1 MFARLFRLPYCLLVC
16 LLTLLP
22 LTAAQAVGLPGLL
35 NNSSKT
41 QAQADQ
47 PLGQSLDE
55 VIKSLENDQQR
66 AKLLADLKKLRDTTK
81 KAQPISEEGVLGLI
95 GGTLASLEKQ
105 FSGADSPINRWSA
118 EFDQAKDELSALMLP
133 ASEWLPIIF
142 AFAMILM
149 LWSLL
154 AAALIWIS
162 HRVRLR
168 FGLTE
173 ELPQHPKTWD
183 MLRFALRKL
192 GPWLIALLITV
203 YMSYAL
209 PSSLGKDLAMV
220 LAYALVVGTFFSA
233 ICVVAFSVL
242 DGPHRHRALYILRR
256 QAFRPLWLIGSFA
269 AFGEALSDPR
279 LVASLGSH
287 LAHTAATLANV
298 MAALSTAVFI
308 LRFRRPIAHLIRNQP
323 LSRRLTRR
331 ALSDTIEI
339 IGTFWYL
346 PALLLVGI
354 SLFATFVSAG
364 DTSTAL
370 RQSLICTVLLVLCMV
385 INGLVRRHSLKPLRG
400 HKRHALY
407 SERLKSF
414 CYTLAHLLVWLAFIE
429 LGLRVWGMSLIRFT
443 EGEGHEV
450 SVKLFSLAGTLI
462 FAWLIWILSDT
473 AVHHALTRSRKGLAN
488 ARAQTMMPLIRNVLF
503 VAIFIIATI
512 VALANMGMNVTPLLA
527 GAGVIGLAIGF
538 GAQSLVADLI
548 TGLFIIIEDSLAID
562 DYVDVGGHLGT
573 VEGLTIRTVRLRD
586 IDGIVHTIPFS
597 EIKSIKNYSREFG
610 YAIFR
615 VAIPYNMEIGA
626 QFERLLPQRGAKH
639 IVHDQNGAMGVR
651 DVGHGLDVD
660 QFQRWIG
667 RRLNEHHF
675 GIGLHSA
682 GEIFGIAAIDQRRA
696 DAPARHEIFHHIAT
710 ATKQRTAGD
719 DMIAGL
725 DLAHHRIGN
734 RSHAASKRAPGLRAF
749 D

>member
-1 MFARLFRLPYCLLVC
+1 MFSRLFALPCYLLIT

-22 LTAAQAVGLPGLL
+22 LTSAQAVGLPGMLGS
-35 NNSSKT
+35 SSKT
-41 QAQADQ
+41 QPQADV

-55 VIKSLENDQQR
+55 VIKTLENDQQR
-66 AKLLADLKKLRDTTK
+66 TQLLSDLKKLRAATQ
-81 KAQPISEEGVLGLI
+81 KAQPAAEQGVLGLI
-95 GGTLASLEKQ
+95 GSTLSGFEQQ
-105 FSGADSPINRWSA
+105 FSGADSPLGRWSN
-118 EFDQAKDELSALMLP
+118 EVDLAKEELGALMLP

-142 AFAMILM
+142 GFAVILAV
-149 LWSLL
+149 WSLL
-154 AAALIWIS
+154 AAALIWLS
-162 HRVRLR
+162 HRVRER
-168 FGLTE
+168 FGLPE
-173 ELPQHPKTWD
+173 ELPQHPRTWD

-192 GPWLIALLITV
+192 GPWLIALVITV
-203 YMSYAL
+203 YLSYAL
-209 PSSLGKDLAMV
+209 PSSLGKSLAMV
-220 LAYALVVGTFFSA
+220 LAYALVVGTCFSA
-233 ICVVAFSVL
+233 ICVIAFSVL
-242 DGPHRHRALYILRR
+242 DGPHRHRALYILRH
-256 QAFRPLWLIGSFA
+256 QAFRPLWWIGSFA

-279 LVASLGSH
+279 LVEALGQH
-287 LAHTAATLANV
+287 LAHTAATVANV
-298 MAALSTAVFI
+298 MAALSTGVFI

-331 ALSDTIEI
+331 ALTDTLSI

-354 SLFATFVSAG
+354 SLFATFLSAG
-364 DTSTAL
+364 DSSTAL
-370 RQSLICTVLLVLCMV
+370 RQSLLCTVLLVLCMV
-385 INGLVRRHSLKPLRG
+385 INGLVRRHALKPQRG

-414 CYTLAHLLVWLAFIE
+414 VYTLAHLVVWLVFIE
-429 LGLRVWGMSLIRFT
+429 LGLRVWGLSLIRFT
-443 EGEGHEV
+443 EGDGHEI
-450 SVKLFSLAGTLI
+450 SVKLFGLAGTLL

-473 AVHHALTRSRKGLAN
+473 AIHHALTRSRKGLAN

-503 VAIFIIATI
+503 VTIFIIAAI

-615 VAIPYNMEIGA
+615 VAIPYNMEIDDA
-626 QFERLLPQRGAKH
+626 IKL
-639 IVHDQNGAMGVR
+639 MR
-651 DVGHGLDVD
+651 DVGHAMRNDPL
-660 QFQRWIG
+660 
-667 RRLNEHHF
+667 
-675 GIGLHSA
+675 
-682 GEIFGIAAIDQRRA
+682 QRRNIWSPLEIQGVESFESGSA
-696 DAPARHEIFHHIAT
+696 ILRARFKTAPIKQWEVSRAFNLSLKRHLDE
-710 ATKQRTAGD
+710 
-719 DMIAGL
+719 AGL
-725 DLAHHRIGN
+725 DLATPRLSVQVVTAG
-734 RSHAASKRAPGLRAF
+734 SVQEKEPQQ
-749 D
+749 

>member
-1 MFARLFRLPYCLLVC
+1 MFARLFALPCIVLVC
-16 LLTLLP
+16 LMTLLSVTP
-22 LTAAQAVGLPGLL
+22 AQAAGLPGLL
-35 NNSSKT
+35 NS
-41 QAQADQ
+41 QAKAQPEAQ
-47 PLGQSLDE
+47 EPLGQSLDE

-66 AKLLADLKKLRDTTK
+66 SKLLADLKKLRDTTK
-81 KAQPISEEGVLGLI
+81 QAQPMTEEGVLGLI
-95 GGTLASLEKQ
+95 GGTLTTIEKK
-105 FSGADSPINRWSA
+105 FTGDDSPLTRWSS
-118 EFDQAKDELSALMLP
+118 EFDQAREELVALALP
-133 ASEWLPIIF
+133 ANEWLPMLF

-149 LWSLL
+149 IWSLL

-162 HRVRLR
+162 HRVRMR

-173 ELPQHPKTWD
+173 ELPQHPRALD

-192 GPWLIALLITV
+192 GPWLIALVITV

-209 PSSLGKDLAMV
+209 PSSLGKSLAMV
-220 LAYALVVGTFFSA
+220 LAYALVVGTCFSA
-233 ICVVAFSVL
+233 ICVIAFSLL
-242 DGPHRHRALYILRR
+242 DGPHRHRALYILRH

-269 AFGEALSDPR
+269 AFGEALSDPQ
-279 LVASLGSH
+279 LVNSLGSH
-287 LAHTAATLANV
+287 LAHTAATVANV
-298 MAALSTAVFI
+298 LAALSTGRFI

-331 ALSDTIEI
+331 ALNDTLSIL
-339 IGTFWYL
+339 GTFWYV
-346 PALLLVGI
+346 PALVLVAV
-354 SLFATFVSAG
+354 SLFATFISAG

-385 INGLVRRHSLKPLRG
+385 INGLVRRHALNPQRG
-400 HKRHALY
+400 IRRYAVY
-407 SERLKSF
+407 SERLKNF
-414 CYTLAHLLVWLAFIE
+414 FYTIVHLLVWLAFIE

-443 EGEGHEV
+443 EGDGHEV
-450 SVKLFSLAGTLI
+450 SVKLFSLAGTLL

-503 VAIFIIATI
+503 VAIFIVAMI

-615 VAIPYNMEIGA
+615 VAVPASMDIDNAIKLMREVA
-626 QFERLLPQRGAKH
+626 QKMRTDPL
-639 IVHDQNGAMGVR
+639 
-651 DVGHGLDVD
+651 
-660 QFQRWIG
+660 
-667 RRLNEHHF
+667 
-675 GIGLHSA
+675 
-682 GEIFGIAAIDQRRA
+682 QRRNIWSPLEFQGVESFESGNA
-696 DAPARHEIFHHIAT
+696 ILRARFKTAPIKQWEVSRAFNLSLKRHMDE
-710 ATKQRTAGD
+710 
-719 DMIAGL
+719 AGL
-725 DLAHHRIGN
+725 DLATPRMSIQVITAG
-734 RSHAASKRAPGLRAF
+734 GGQQE
-749 D
+749 

>member
-1 MFARLFRLPYCLLVC
+1 MLARLFALPYCLLVC

-22 LTAAQAVGLPGLL
+22 MAPAQAVGLPGLL
-35 NNSSKT
+35 GGTNKS
-41 QAQADQ
+41 QPAAEV

-55 VIKSLENDQQR
+55 VIKTLENDQQR
-66 AKLLADLKKLRDTTK
+66 TTLLSDLKKLREATQ
-81 KAQPISEEGVLGLI
+81 KAQPATEQGVLGLI
-95 GGTLASLEKQ
+95 GSTLSSLEQQ
-105 FSGADSPINRWSA
+105 FSGTDSPLSRWSN
-118 EFDQAKDELSALMLP
+118 EVDQAKDELAALILP
-133 ASEWLPIIF
+133 AKDWLPIIF
-142 AFAMILM
+142 GFAVILA

-162 HRVRLR
+162 HRVRER
-168 FGLTE
+168 FGLSE
-173 ELPQHPKTWD
+173 ELPQHPRTWD

-192 GPWLIALLITV
+192 GPWLIALVITV
-203 YMSYAL
+203 YLSYAL
-209 PSSLGKDLAMV
+209 PSSLGKSLAMV
-220 LAYALVVGTFFSA
+220 LAYALVVGTCFSA
-233 ICVVAFSVL
+233 ICVIAFSVL
-242 DGPHRHRALYILRR
+242 DGAHRHRALYILRH

-279 LVASLGSH
+279 MMESLGTH
-287 LAHTAATLANV
+287 LAHTAATIANV
-298 MAALSTAVFI
+298 MAALSTGVFI

-346 PALLLVGI
+346 PALLLVSI
-354 SLFATFVSAG
+354 SLFATFISAG

-370 RQSLICTVLLVLCMV
+370 RQSLLCTVLLVLCMV
-385 INGLVRRHSLKPLRG
+385 INGLVRRHSLKPQRG

-407 SERLKSF
+407 SDRLKSF
-414 CYTLAHLLVWLAFIE
+414 VYTLAHLLVWLVFIE
-429 LGLRVWGMSLIRFT
+429 FGLRVWGLSLIRFT
-443 EGEGHEV
+443 QGDGHEI
-450 SVKLFSLAGTLI
+450 SVKLFGLGGTLL
-462 FAWLIWILSDT
+462 FSWLIWILADT
-473 AVHHALTRSRKGLAN
+473 AIHHALTRSRKGLAN

-503 VAIFIIATI
+503 VTIFIIAAI

-615 VAIPYNMEIGA
+615 VAIPYNMEIDDA
-626 QFERLLPQRGAKH
+626 IKL
-639 IVHDQNGAMGVR
+639 MR
-651 DVGHGLDVD
+651 DVGQKMRNDPL
-660 QFQRWIG
+660 
-667 RRLNEHHF
+667 
-675 GIGLHSA
+675 
-682 GEIFGIAAIDQRRA
+682 QRRNIWSPLEIQGVESFESGSA
-696 DAPARHEIFHHIAT
+696 ILRARFKTAPIKQWEVSRAFNLSLKRHLDES
-710 ATKQRTAGD
+710 
-719 DMIAGL
+719 GL
-725 DLAHHRIGN
+725 DLATPRLSVQVVTAG
-734 RSHAASKRAPGLRAF
+734 SPQEKE
-749 D
+749 

>member
-1 MFARLFRLPYCLLVC
+1 MFLRLFALPYCLLVC

-22 LTAAQAVGLPGLL
+22 ITSAQAAGLPGLL
-35 NNSSKT
+35 GSSDKT
-41 QAQADQ
+41 QAQPTE

-55 VIKSLENDQQR
+55 VIKNLESDQQR
-66 AKLLADLKKLRDTTK
+66 SKLLTDLKKLRDATK
-81 KAQPISEEGVLGLI
+81 KAQPEAEIGVLGLI
-95 GGTLASLEKQ
+95 GSTLSDLEKQ
-105 FSGADSPINRWSA
+105 FSGADSPTSRWSK
-118 EFDQAKDELSALMLP
+118 EITQAKDEFTALMLP
-133 ASEWLPIIF
+133 ANEWLPIIF
-142 AFAMILM
+142 GFALVIMI
-149 LWSLL
+149 WSLL
-154 AAALIWIS
+154 AALLIWVS

-168 FGLTE
+168 FGLSE
-173 ELPQHPKTWD
+173 ELPQHPKAVD

-192 GPWLIALLITV
+192 GPWMVALMSTG

-220 LAYALVVGTFFSA
+220 LAYALVIGTCFSA
-233 ICVVAFSVL
+233 ICVILFSLL
-242 DGPHRHRALYILRR
+242 DGPHRHRALHILRH
-256 QAFRPLWLIGSFA
+256 QAFRPLWWIGSFA

-279 LVASLGSH
+279 LVATLGVH
-287 LAHTAATLANV
+287 LAHTAATFANV
-298 MAALSTAVFI
+298 MAALSTGLFI
-308 LRFRRPIAHLIRNQP
+308 IRFRRPIAHLIRNQP

-331 ALSDTIEI
+331 ALSDSIEI
-339 IGTFWYL
+339 LGTYWYVA
-346 PALLLVGI
+346 ALILVGI
-354 SLFATFVSAG
+354 SLVATFISAG

-370 RQSLICTVLLVLCMV
+370 RQSLICTVLVVLCMV
-385 INGLVRRHSLKPLRG
+385 INGLVRRHAQKPQRG

-414 CYTLAHLLVWLAFIE
+414 VYTLAHLVVWLVFIE
-429 LGLRVWGMSLIRFT
+429 LGLRVWGMSLISFT
-443 EGEGHEV
+443 EGDGHEI
-450 SVKLFSLAGTLI
+450 SVKLFGLAGTLL

-488 ARAQTMMPLIRNVLF
+488 ARAQTMMPLIRNILF
-503 VAIFIIATI
+503 VAIFIIALI

-615 VAIPYNMEIGA
+615 VAIPYNMEIDDA
-626 QFERLLPQRGAKH
+626 IKLMRE
-639 IVHDQNGAMGVR
+639 
-651 DVGHGLDVD
+651 VGQKMRTDPL
-660 QFQRWIG
+660 
-667 RRLNEHHF
+667 
-675 GIGLHSA
+675 
-682 GEIFGIAAIDQRRA
+682 QRRNIWSPLEIQGVESFESGSA
-696 DAPARHEIFHHIAT
+696 ILRARFKTAPIKQWEVSRAFNLSLKRHLDE
-710 ATKQRTAGD
+710 
-719 DMIAGL
+719 AGL
-725 DLAHHRIGN
+725 DLATPRLSVQVVTAG
-734 RSHAASKRAPGLRAF
+734 SGMLQK

>member
-1 MFARLFRLPYCLLVC
+1 MFALPCCLLFC

-22 LTAAQAVGLPGLL
+22 MVPAHAVSLPGLL
-35 NNSSKT
+35 GSNTKT
-41 QAQADQ
+41 QPQADV

-55 VIKSLENDQQR
+55 VIKTLENDQQR
-66 AKLLADLKKLRDTTK
+66 TKLLSDLKKLRETTQ
-81 KAQPISEEGVLGLI
+81 KAQPAAELGVLGLI
-95 GGTLASLEKQ
+95 GGTLSSLEQQ
-105 FSGADSPINRWSA
+105 FSGADSPLNRWSN
-118 EFDQAKDELSALMLP
+118 EFDQAKDELTALMLP

-154 AAALIWIS
+154 AAILIWLS
-162 HRVRLR
+162 HRVRER

-183 MLRFALRKL
+183 LLRFALRKL
-192 GPWLIALLITV
+192 GPWLIALVITV

-209 PSSLGKDLAMV
+209 PSSLGKSLAMV
-220 LAYALVVGTFFSA
+220 LAYALVVGTCFSA

-242 DGPHRHRALYILRR
+242 DGPHRHRALYILRH

-269 AFGEALSDPR
+269 AFGEAVSDPR
-279 LVASLGSH
+279 LAESLGQHLSH
-287 LAHTAATLANV
+287 VAATIANV
-298 MAALSTAVFI
+298 MAALSTGVFI

-339 IGTFWYL
+339 VGTFWYL

-370 RQSLICTVLLVLCMV
+370 RQSLLCTVLLVLCMV
-385 INGLVRRHSLKPLRG
+385 INGLVRRHSLKPQRG

-414 CYTLAHLLVWLAFIE
+414 VYTLAHLVVWLVFIE
-429 LGLRVWGMSLIRFT
+429 LGLRVWGLSLIRFT
-443 EGEGHEV
+443 EGDGHEI
-450 SVKLFSLAGTLI
+450 SVKLFGLAGTLL

-473 AVHHALTRSRKGLAN
+473 AIHHALTRSRKGLAN

-503 VAIFIIATI
+503 VTIFIIAAI

-615 VAIPYNMEIGA
+615 VAIPYNMEIDDA
-626 QFERLLPQRGAKH
+626 IKL
-639 IVHDQNGAMGVR
+639 MR
-651 DVGHGLDVD
+651 DVGQKMRNDPL
-660 QFQRWIG
+660 
-667 RRLNEHHF
+667 
-675 GIGLHSA
+675 
-682 GEIFGIAAIDQRRA
+682 QRRNIWSPLEIQGVESFESGSA
-696 DAPARHEIFHHIAT
+696 ILRARFKTAPIKQWEVSRAFNLSLKRHLDE
-710 ATKQRTAGD
+710 
-719 DMIAGL
+719 AGL
-725 DLAHHRIGN
+725 DLATPRL
-734 RSHAASKRAPGLRAF
+734 SVQVVTAAGGVQEKE
-749 D
+749 

>member
-1 MFARLFRLPYCLLVC
+1 M
-16 LLTLLP
+16 TLLSVAP
-22 LTAAQAVGLPGLL
+22 AQAAGLPGLL
-35 NNSSKT
+35 N
-41 QAQADQ
+41 QAKAQPEAQ
-47 PLGQSLDE
+47 IPLGQSLDE

-66 AKLLADLKKLRDTTK
+66 TKLLADLKKLRDTTK
-81 KAQPISEEGVLGLI
+81 QAQPITEEGVLGLI
-95 GGTLASLEKQ
+95 GGTLANFEKK
-105 FSGADSPINRWSA
+105 FSGDDSPLMRWSS
-118 EFDQAKDELSALMLP
+118 EFEQAREELVALALP
-133 ASEWLPIIF
+133 ANEWLPMLF

-149 LWSLL
+149 VWSLL

-162 HRVRLR
+162 HRVRMR

-173 ELPQHPKTWD
+173 ELPQHPRALD

-192 GPWLIALLITV
+192 GPWLIALVITV

-209 PSSLGKDLAMV
+209 PSSLGKSLAMV
-220 LAYALVVGTFFSA
+220 LAYALVVGTCFSA
-233 ICVVAFSVL
+233 ICVIAFSLL
-242 DGPHRHRALYILRR
+242 DGPHRHRALYILRH

-269 AFGEALSDPR
+269 AFGEALSDPQ
-279 LVASLGSH
+279 LVNSLGSH
-287 LAHTAATLANV
+287 LAHTAATVANV
-298 MAALSTAVFI
+298 LAALSTGRFI

-331 ALSDTIEI
+331 ALNDTLSIL
-339 IGTFWYL
+339 GTFWYV
-346 PALLLVGI
+346 PALVLVAI
-354 SLFATFVSAG
+354 SLFATFISAG

-385 INGLVRRHSLKPLRG
+385 INGLVRRHGLKPQRG
-400 HKRHALY
+400 IRRYAVY
-407 SERLKSF
+407 SERLRNF
-414 CYTLAHLLVWLAFIE
+414 FYTIAHLLVWLGFIE

-443 EGEGHEV
+443 EGDGHEV
-450 SVKLFSLAGTLI
+450 SVKLFSLAGTLL

-503 VAIFIIATI
+503 VAIFIVALI

-615 VAIPYNMEIGA
+615 VAVPANMDIDNAIKLMRE
-626 QFERLLPQRGAKH
+626 
-639 IVHDQNGAMGVR
+639 
-651 DVGHGLDVD
+651 VGQKMRTDPL
-660 QFQRWIG
+660 
-667 RRLNEHHF
+667 
-675 GIGLHSA
+675 
-682 GEIFGIAAIDQRRA
+682 QRRNIWSPLEFQGVESFESGNA
-696 DAPARHEIFHHIAT
+696 ILRARFKTAPIKQWEVSRAFNLSLKRHMDE
-710 ATKQRTAGD
+710 AG
-719 DMIAGL
+719 M
-725 DLAHHRIGN
+725 DLAMPRMSIQVVTEG
-734 RSHAASKRAPGLRAF
+734 SGQEKE
-749 D
+749 

>member
-1 MFARLFRLPYCLLVC
+1 MFARLFALPCIFLVC
-16 LLTLLP
+16 LMTLLSVAP
-22 LTAAQAVGLPGLL
+22 VQAAGLPGLL
-35 NNSSKT
+35 NSQAKT
-41 QAQADQ
+41 QPEAQE

-66 AKLLADLKKLRDTTK
+66 TKLLTDLKKLRDTTK
-81 KAQPISEEGVLGLI
+81 KAQPITEEGVLGLI
-95 GGTLASLEKQ
+95 GGTLTNIEKK
-105 FSGADSPINRWSA
+105 FTGDDSPLTRWSS
-118 EFDQAKDELSALMLP
+118 EFDQAREELVALALP
-133 ASEWLPIIF
+133 ANEWLPMLF
-142 AFAMILM
+142 AFAMILVV
-149 LWSLL
+149 WSLL

-162 HRVRLR
+162 HRVRMR
-168 FGLTE
+168 FGLPE
-173 ELPQHPKTWD
+173 ELPQHPRALD

-192 GPWLIALLITV
+192 GPWLIALVITV

-209 PSSLGKDLAMV
+209 PSSLGKSLAMV
-220 LAYALVVGTFFSA
+220 LAYALVVGTCFSA
-233 ICVVAFSVL
+233 ICVIAFSLL
-242 DGPHRHRALYILRR
+242 DGPHRHRALYILRH

-269 AFGEALSDPR
+269 AFGEALSDPQ
-279 LVASLGSH
+279 LVDSLGSH
-287 LAHTAATLANV
+287 LAHTAATVANV
-298 MAALSTAVFI
+298 LAALSTGRFI

-331 ALSDTIEI
+331 ALNDTLSIL
-339 IGTFWYL
+339 GTFWYV
-346 PALLLVGI
+346 PALVLVAI
-354 SLFATFVSAG
+354 SLFATFISAG

-385 INGLVRRHSLKPLRG
+385 INGLVRRHALKPQRG
-400 HKRHALY
+400 IRRYAVY
-407 SERLKSF
+407 SERLKNF
-414 CYTLAHLLVWLAFIE
+414 FYTIVHLLVWLAFIE

-443 EGEGHEV
+443 EGDGHEV
-450 SVKLFSLAGTLI
+450 SVKLFSLAGTLL

-503 VAIFIIATI
+503 VAIFIIALI

-615 VAIPYNMEIGA
+615 VAVPASMDIDNAIKLMRE
-626 QFERLLPQRGAKH
+626 
-639 IVHDQNGAMGVR
+639 
-651 DVGHGLDVD
+651 VGQKMRTDPL
-660 QFQRWIG
+660 
-667 RRLNEHHF
+667 
-675 GIGLHSA
+675 
-682 GEIFGIAAIDQRRA
+682 QRRNIWSPLEFQGVESFESGNA
-696 DAPARHEIFHHIAT
+696 ILRARFKTAPIKQWEVSRAFNLSLKRHMDE
-710 ATKQRTAGD
+710 
-719 DMIAGL
+719 AGL
-725 DLAHHRIGN
+725 DLATPRMSIQVITAGGG
-734 RSHAASKRAPGLRAF
+734 PQ
-749 D
+749 DE

>member
-1 MFARLFRLPYCLLVC
+1 MLSRLFALPCCFLIA

-22 LTAAQAVGLPGLL
+22 LSSAQAVGLPGLL
-35 NNSSKT
+35 GTTKT
-41 QAQADQ
+41 QPQADV

-55 VIKSLENDQQR
+55 VIKTLENDQQR
-66 AKLLADLKKLRDTTK
+66 TQLLSDLKKLRAATQ
-81 KAQPISEEGVLGLI
+81 KAQPAAEQGVLGLI
-95 GGTLASLEKQ
+95 GSTLSGLEQQ
-105 FSGADSPINRWSA
+105 FSGADSPLGRWSN
-118 EFDQAKDELSALMLP
+118 EIDLAKDELSALMLP

-142 AFAMILM
+142 GFAVILAV
-149 LWSLL
+149 WSLL
-154 AAALIWIS
+154 AAALIWLS
-162 HRVRLR
+162 HRVRER
-168 FGLTE
+168 FGLPE
-173 ELPQHPKTWD
+173 ELPQHPRTWD

-192 GPWLIALLITV
+192 GPWLIALVITV
-203 YMSYAL
+203 YLSYAL
-209 PSSLGKDLAMV
+209 PSSLGKSLAMV
-220 LAYALVVGTFFSA
+220 LAYALVVGTCFSA
-233 ICVVAFSVL
+233 ICVIAFSLL
-242 DGPHRHRALYILRR
+242 DGPHRHRALYILRH
-256 QAFRPLWLIGSFA
+256 QAFRPLWWIGSFA

-279 LVASLGSH
+279 LVAALGQH
-287 LAHTAATLANV
+287 LAHTAATVANV
-298 MAALSTAVFI
+298 MAALSTGVFI
-308 LRFRRPIAHLIRNQP
+308 LRFRRPIAHLIRNRP

-339 IGTFWYL
+339 IGTFWYI

-370 RQSLICTVLLVLCMV
+370 RQSLLCTVLLVLCMV
-385 INGLVRRHSLKPLRG
+385 INGLVRRHALKPQRG

-414 CYTLAHLLVWLAFIE
+414 VYTLAHLVVWLVFIE
-429 LGLRVWGMSLIRFT
+429 LGLRVWGLSLIRFT
-443 EGEGHEV
+443 EGDGHEI
-450 SVKLFSLAGTLI
+450 SVKLFGLGGTLL

-473 AVHHALTRSRKGLAN
+473 AIHHALTRSRKGLAN

-503 VAIFIIATI
+503 VTIFIIAAI

-615 VAIPYNMEIGA
+615 VAIPYNMEIDDA
-626 QFERLLPQRGAKH
+626 IKL
-639 IVHDQNGAMGVR
+639 MR
-651 DVGHGLDVD
+651 DVGQKMRNDPL
-660 QFQRWIG
+660 
-667 RRLNEHHF
+667 
-675 GIGLHSA
+675 
-682 GEIFGIAAIDQRRA
+682 QRRNIWSPLEIQGVESFESGSA
-696 DAPARHEIFHHIAT
+696 ILRARFKTAPIKQWEVSRAFNLSLKRHL
-710 ATKQRTAGD
+710 D
-719 DMIAGL
+719 DAGL
-725 DLAHHRIGN
+725 DLATPRLSVQVVTG
-734 RSHAASKRAPGLRAF
+734 AAGGLEKDKNA
-749 D
+749 

>member
-1 MFARLFRLPYCLLVC
+1 MLSRLFALPCYLLIA

-22 LTAAQAVGLPGLL
+22 TSPAHAVGLPGLL
-35 NNSSKT
+35 GGTAKAQP
-41 QAQADQ
+41 QAEV

-55 VIKSLENDQQR
+55 VIKTLENDQQR
-66 AKLLADLKKLRDTTK
+66 SQLLSDLKKLRAATQ
-81 KAQPISEEGVLGLI
+81 KAQPAAEQGVLGLI
-95 GGTLASLEKQ
+95 GSTLSGLEQQ
-105 FSGADSPINRWSA
+105 FSGNDSPLGRWSS
-118 EFDQAKDELSALMLP
+118 EVDLAKDELNALMLP
-133 ASEWLPIIF
+133 ATEWLPIIF
-142 AFAMILM
+142 GFALILA

-154 AAALIWIS
+154 AAALIWLS
-162 HRVRLR
+162 HRVRER
-168 FGLTE
+168 FGLPE
-173 ELPQHPKTWD
+173 ELPQHPRTWD
-183 MLRFALRKL
+183 MVRFALRKL
-192 GPWLIALLITV
+192 GPWLIALVITV

-209 PSSLGKDLAMV
+209 PSSLGKSLAMV
-220 LAYALVVGTFFSA
+220 LAYALVVGTCFSA
-233 ICVVAFSVL
+233 ICVIAFSLL
-242 DGPHRHRALYILRR
+242 DGPHRHRALYILRH
-256 QAFRPLWLIGSFA
+256 QAFRPLWWIGSFA

-279 LVASLGSH
+279 LVSALGQH
-287 LAHTAATLANV
+287 LAHTAATVANV
-298 MAALSTAVFI
+298 MAALSTGVFI

-331 ALSDTIEI
+331 ALTDTLSI

-346 PALLLVGI
+346 PAMLLVGI
-354 SLFATFVSAG
+354 SLFATFLSAG

-370 RQSLICTVLLVLCMV
+370 RQSLLCTVLLVLCMV
-385 INGLVRRHSLKPLRG
+385 INGLVRRHSLKPQR

-414 CYTLAHLLVWLAFIE
+414 IYTLAHLAVWLVFIE
-429 LGLRVWGMSLIRFT
+429 LGLRVWGLSLIGFA
-443 EGEGHEV
+443 EGEGHEIA
-450 SVKLFSLAGTLI
+450 VKLFGLAGTLL

-473 AVHHALTRSRKGLAN
+473 AIHHALTRSRKGLAN

-503 VAIFIIATI
+503 VTIFIIAAI

-615 VAIPYNMEIGA
+615 VAIPYNMEI
-626 QFERLLPQRGAKH
+626 
-639 IVHDQNGAMGVR
+639 D
-651 DVGHGLDVD
+651 
-660 QFQRWIG
+660 
-667 RRLNEHHF
+667 
-675 GIGLHSA
+675 
-682 GEIFGIAAIDQRRA
+682 AAIKLIREVGQKIRNDPLQRRNIWSPLEIQGVESFESGSA
-696 DAPARHEIFHHIAT
+696 ILRARFKTAPI
-710 ATKQRTAGD
+710 KQWEVSRAFNLALKRQLD
-719 DMIAGL
+719 EAGL
-725 DLAHHRIGN
+725 DLATPRLSVQVVTG
-734 RSHAASKRAPGLRAF
+734 SLEKDKDA
-749 D
+749 

>member
-1 MFARLFRLPYCLLVC
+1 MFARLFALPYFFLVC
-16 LLTLLP
+16 LMLLP
-22 LTAAQAVGLPGLL
+22 VAPAQAAGLPSLL
-35 NNSSKT
+35 GG
-41 QAQADQ
+41 QAKAQPEAQ
-47 PLGQSLDE
+47 EPLGQSLDE

-66 AKLLADLKKLRDTTK
+66 TKLLADLKRLRDTTK
-81 KAQPISEEGVLGLI
+81 QAQPITEEGVLGLI
-95 GGTLASLEKQ
+95 GGTLATIEKK
-105 FSGADSPINRWSA
+105 FSGDDSPLTRWSS
-118 EFDQAKDELSALMLP
+118 EFDQAQEELMALALP
-133 ASEWLPIIF
+133 ANEWLPMLF

-149 LWSLL
+149 VWSLL

-162 HRVRLR
+162 HRVRMR

-173 ELPQHPKTWD
+173 ELPQHPRALD

-192 GPWLIALLITV
+192 GPWLIALVITI

-209 PSSLGKDLAMV
+209 PSSLGKSLAMV
-220 LAYALVVGTFFSA
+220 LAYALVVGTCFSA
-233 ICVVAFSVL
+233 ICVIAFSLL
-242 DGPHRHRALYILRR
+242 DGPHRHRALYILRH

-269 AFGEALSDPR
+269 AFGEALSDPK

-287 LAHTAATLANV
+287 LAHTAATIANV
-298 MAALSTAVFI
+298 LAALFTARFI

-331 ALSDTIEI
+331 ALNDTLSIL
-339 IGTFWYL
+339 GTFWYV
-346 PALLLVGI
+346 PALVLVAI
-354 SLFATFVSAG
+354 SLFATFISAG

-385 INGLVRRHSLKPLRG
+385 INGLVRRHALKPQRG
-400 HKRHALY
+400 IRRYAVY
-407 SERLKSF
+407 SERLKNF
-414 CYTLAHLLVWLAFIE
+414 FYTILHLLVWLAFIE

-443 EGEGHEV
+443 EGDGHEV
-450 SVKLFSLAGTLI
+450 SVKLFSLAGTLL

-503 VAIFIIATI
+503 VAIFIVALI

-615 VAIPYNMEIGA
+615 VAVPANMDIDNAIKLMRE
-626 QFERLLPQRGAKH
+626 
-639 IVHDQNGAMGVR
+639 
-651 DVGHGLDVD
+651 VGQKMRTDPL
-660 QFQRWIG
+660 
-667 RRLNEHHF
+667 
-675 GIGLHSA
+675 
-682 GEIFGIAAIDQRRA
+682 QRRNIWSPLEFQGVESFESGNA
-696 DAPARHEIFHHIAT
+696 ILRARFKTAPIKQWEVSRAFNLSLKRHMDE
-710 ATKQRTAGD
+710 
-719 DMIAGL
+719 AGL
-725 DLAHHRIGN
+725 DLATPRMSIQVVTAGGG
-734 RSHAASKRAPGLRAF
+734 PQ
-749 D
+749 DE

>member
-615 VAIPYNMEIGA
+615 VAIPYNMEIDDA
-626 QFERLLPQRGAKH
+626 IKL
-639 IVHDQNGAMGVR
+639 MR
-651 DVGHGLDVD
+651 DVGQKMRSDPL
-660 QFQRWIG
+660 
-667 RRLNEHHF
+667 
-675 GIGLHSA
+675 
-682 GEIFGIAAIDQRRA
+682 QRRNIWSPLEIQGVESFESGSA
-696 DAPARHEIFHHIAT
+696 VLRARFKTAPIKQWEVSRAFNLSLKRHLDA
-710 ATKQRTAGD
+710 
-719 DMIAGL
+719 AGL
-725 DLAHHRIGN
+725 DLATPRMSIQVITG
-734 RSHAASKRAPGLRAF
+734 AGGAEKE
-749 D
+749 

>member
-1 MFARLFRLPYCLLVC
+1 MFLRLFALPYCLLVC

-22 LTAAQAVGLPGLL
+22 MTSVQAVGLTSLL
-35 NNSSKT
+35 GSSDK
-41 QAQADQ
+41 QAQPTE
-47 PLGQSLDE
+47 PLAQSLDQ
-55 VIKSLENDQQR
+55 VIKNLENDQQR
-66 AKLLADLKKLRDTTK
+66 SKLLTDLKKLRDASTQ
-81 KAQPISEEGVLGLI
+81 AQPEAEIGVLGLI
-95 GGTLASLEKQ
+95 GSTLSDLEKQ
-105 FSGADSPINRWSA
+105 FSGADSPTSRWTR
-118 EFDQAKDELSALMLP
+118 EIEQAKNELVTLMLP
-133 ASEWLPIIF
+133 ANQWLPIIF
-142 AFAMILM
+142 AFALIIMV
-149 LWSLL
+149 WSLL
-154 AAALIWIS
+154 AALLIWVS

-168 FGLTE
+168 FGLSE
-173 ELPQHPKTWD
+173 ELPQHPKAVD

-192 GPWLIALLITV
+192 GPWLVALMITV

-220 LAYALVVGTFFSA
+220 LAYALVIGTCFSA
-233 ICVVAFSVL
+233 ICVIAFSLL
-242 DGPHRHRALYILRR
+242 DGPHRHRALHILRH
-256 QAFRPLWLIGSFA
+256 QAFRPLWWIGSFA

-279 LVASLGSH
+279 LVATLGVH
-287 LAHTAATLANV
+287 LAHTAATFANV
-298 MAALSTAVFI
+298 MAALSTGLFI
-308 LRFRRPIAHLIRNQP
+308 IRFRRPIAHLIRNQP

-331 ALSDTIEI
+331 ALSDSIEI
-339 IGTFWYL
+339 LGTYWYIA
-346 PALLLVGI
+346 ALILVGI
-354 SLFATFVSAG
+354 SLVATFVSAG

-370 RQSLICTVLLVLCMV
+370 RQSLICTVLVVLCMV
-385 INGLVRRHSLKPLRG
+385 INGLVRRHAQRPQRG

-414 CYTLAHLLVWLAFIE
+414 VYTLAHLLVWLVFIE

-443 EGEGHEV
+443 QGDGHEI
-450 SVKLFSLAGTLI
+450 SVKLFSLGGTLL

-503 VAIFIIATI
+503 VAIFIIALI

-615 VAIPYNMEIGA
+615 VAIPYNMDIDDA
-626 QFERLLPQRGAKH
+626 IKL
-639 IVHDQNGAMGVR
+639 MR
-651 DVGHGLDVD
+651 DVGQKMRTDPL
-660 QFQRWIG
+660 
-667 RRLNEHHF
+667 
-675 GIGLHSA
+675 
-682 GEIFGIAAIDQRRA
+682 QRRNIWSPLEIQGVESFESGSA
-696 DAPARHEIFHHIAT
+696 ILRARFKTAPIKQWEVSRAFNLSLKRHMDE
-710 ATKQRTAGD
+710 
-719 DMIAGL
+719 AGL
-725 DLAHHRIGN
+725 DLATPRLSVQVVTAG
-734 RSHAASKRAPGLRAF
+734 SGMLQK

>member
-1 MFARLFRLPYCLLVC
+1 VLSRLFALPCCFLIA

-22 LTAAQAVGLPGLL
+22 LSPAQAVGLPGLL
-35 NNSSKT
+35 GTTKAQP
-41 QAQADQ
+41 QAEV

-55 VIKSLENDQQR
+55 VIKTLENDQQR
-66 AKLLADLKKLRDTTK
+66 TQLLSDLKKLRAATQ
-81 KAQPISEEGVLGLI
+81 KAQPAAEQGVLGLI
-95 GGTLASLEKQ
+95 GSTLSGLEQQ
-105 FSGADSPINRWSA
+105 FSGADSPLGRWSN
-118 EFDQAKDELSALMLP
+118 EIDLAKDELSALMLP

-142 AFAMILM
+142 GFAVILAV
-149 LWSLL
+149 WSLL
-154 AAALIWIS
+154 AAALIWLS
-162 HRVRLR
+162 HRVRER
-168 FGLTE
+168 FGLPE
-173 ELPQHPKTWD
+173 ELPQHPRTWD

-192 GPWLIALLITV
+192 GPWLIALVITV
-203 YMSYAL
+203 YLSYAL
-209 PSSLGKDLAMV
+209 PSSLGKSLAMV
-220 LAYALVVGTFFSA
+220 LAYALVVGTCFSA
-233 ICVVAFSVL
+233 ICVIAFSLL
-242 DGPHRHRALYILRR
+242 DGPHRHRALHILRH
-256 QAFRPLWLIGSFA
+256 QAFRPLWWIGSFA

-279 LVASLGSH
+279 LVAALGQH
-287 LAHTAATLANV
+287 LAHTAATVANV
-298 MAALSTAVFI
+298 MAALSTGVFI

-339 IGTFWYL
+339 VGTFWYI

-370 RQSLICTVLLVLCMV
+370 RQSLLCTVLLVLCMV
-385 INGLVRRHSLKPLRG
+385 INGLVRRHALKPQRG

-414 CYTLAHLLVWLAFIE
+414 VYTLAHLVVWLVFIE
-429 LGLRVWGMSLIRFT
+429 LGLRVWGLSLIRFT
-443 EGEGHEV
+443 EGDGHEI
-450 SVKLFSLAGTLI
+450 SVKLFGLGGTLL

-473 AVHHALTRSRKGLAN
+473 AIHHALTRSRKGLAN

-503 VAIFIIATI
+503 VTIFIIAAI

-615 VAIPYNMEIGA
+615 VAIPYNMEIDDA
-626 QFERLLPQRGAKH
+626 IKL
-639 IVHDQNGAMGVR
+639 MR
-651 DVGHGLDVD
+651 DVGQKMRNDPL
-660 QFQRWIG
+660 
-667 RRLNEHHF
+667 
-675 GIGLHSA
+675 
-682 GEIFGIAAIDQRRA
+682 QRRNIWSPLEIQGVESFESGSA
-696 DAPARHEIFHHIAT
+696 ILRARFKTAPIKQWEVSRAFNLSLKRHLDE
-710 ATKQRTAGD
+710 
-719 DMIAGL
+719 AGL
-725 DLAHHRIGN
+725 DLATPRLSVQVVTG
-734 RSHAASKRAPGLRAF
+734 AAGGLEKDKNA
-749 D
+749 

>member
-1 MFARLFRLPYCLLVC
+1 MFARLSVLPYCLFLC

-22 LTAAQAVGLPGLL
+22 LSSAQAVGLPGLL
-35 NNSSKT
+35 NSGKSQP
-41 QAQADQ
+41 QAEQ

-66 AKLLADLKKLRDTTK
+66 TQLLTDLKKLRDATK
-81 KAQPISEEGVLGLI
+81 KAQTPAEEGVLGLI
-95 GGTLASLEKQ
+95 GGTLSSFEKQ
-105 FSGADSPINRWSA
+105 FSGADSPITRWSN
-118 EFDQAKDELSALMLP
+118 EFDQAQDELAALMLP

-142 AFAMILM
+142 AFALILM
-149 LWSLL
+149 VWSLL
-154 AAALIWIS
+154 AAALIWLS
-162 HRVRLR
+162 HRLRER

-183 MLRFALRKL
+183 LLRFALRKL
-192 GPWLIALLITV
+192 GPWLIALIMTV
-203 YMSYAL
+203 YMTYKL

-220 LAYALVVGTFFSA
+220 LAYALVVGTCFSA
-233 ICVVAFSVL
+233 ICVIAFSVL
-242 DGPHRHRALYILRR
+242 DGPNRHRALYILRR

-279 LVASLGSH
+279 LIASLGSH
-287 LAHTAATLANV
+287 LAHTAATFANV
-298 MAALSTAVFI
+298 MAALSTGVFI

-346 PALLLVGI
+346 PALVLVAI
-354 SLFATFVSAG
+354 SLFATFISAG

-385 INGLVRRHSLKPLRG
+385 INGLVRRHSLKPQRG

-407 SERLKSF
+407 SERLKGF
-414 CYTLAHLLVWLAFIE
+414 FYTLAHLMVWLVFIE

-443 EGEGHEV
+443 EGDGHEI
-450 SVKLFSLAGTLI
+450 SVKLFGLGGTLL

-503 VAIFIIATI
+503 VAIFIIGLI

-615 VAIPYNMEIGA
+615 VAIPYNMDIDEAIK
-626 QFERLLPQRGAKH
+626 L
-639 IVHDQNGAMGVR
+639 MR
-651 DVGHGLDVD
+651 DVGQKMRTDPL
-660 QFQRWIG
+660 
-667 RRLNEHHF
+667 
-675 GIGLHSA
+675 
-682 GEIFGIAAIDQRRA
+682 QRRNIWSPLEFQGVESFESGNA
-696 DAPARHEIFHHIAT
+696 ILRARFKTAPIKQWEVSRAFNLSLKRHLDEAGMDLAT
-710 ATKQRTAGD
+710 PRMSVQVITAGGGPEQE
-719 DMIAGL
+719 A
-725 DLAHHRIGN
+725 
-734 RSHAASKRAPGLRAF
+734 
-749 D
+749 

>member
-1 MFARLFRLPYCLLVC
+1 MFARLFALPCYVLVC

-22 LTAAQAVGLPGLL
+22 LNSAQAVGLPGLL
-35 NNSSKT
+35 GN
-41 QAQADQ
+41 QAKPQPQAEE
-47 PLGQSLDE
+47 PLGQSLDQ

-66 AKLLADLKKLRDTTK
+66 TKLLADLKRLRDTTK
-81 KAQPISEEGVLGLI
+81 KAQPTPEEGVLGLI
-95 GGTLASLEKQ
+95 GGTLSTLEKQ
-105 FSGADSPINRWSA
+105 FSGADSPATRWTD
-118 EFDQAKDELSALMLP
+118 EFELARQELAALVLP
-133 ASEWLPIIF
+133 ASQWLPIIF
-142 AFAMILM
+142 AFALILM
-149 LWSLL
+149 VWSLL
-154 AAALIWIS
+154 AAALIWLS

-173 ELPQHPKTWD
+173 DLPQHPKTWD
-183 MLRFALRKL
+183 LLRFALRKL
-192 GPWLIALLITV
+192 GPWMIALLITV
-203 YMSYAL
+203 YMTYSL

-220 LAYALVVGTFFSA
+220 LAYALVVGTCFSA

-256 QAFRPLWLIGSFA
+256 QAFRPLWWIGSFA

-279 LVASLGSH
+279 MVASLGQH
-287 LAHTAATLANV
+287 LAHTAATFANV
-298 MAALSTAVFI
+298 MAALSTGVFI

-323 LSRRLTRR
+323 LARRLTRR

-346 PALLLVGI
+346 PALVLVGI

-370 RQSLICTVLLVLCMV
+370 RQSLLCTVLLVLCMV
-385 INGLVRRHSLKPLRG
+385 INGLVRRHAQRPHRG

-407 SERLKSF
+407 SERLKGF
-414 CYTLAHLLVWLAFIE
+414 FYTLAHLAVWLAFIE

-443 EGEGHEV
+443 EGDGHEV
-450 SVKLFSLAGTLI
+450 SVKLFGLGGTLI

-615 VAIPYNMEIGA
+615 VAIPYNMEIDDA
-626 QFERLLPQRGAKH
+626 IKL
-639 IVHDQNGAMGVR
+639 MR
-651 DVGHGLDVD
+651 DVGQKMRTDPL
-660 QFQRWIG
+660 
-667 RRLNEHHF
+667 
-675 GIGLHSA
+675 
-682 GEIFGIAAIDQRRA
+682 QRRNIWSPLEIQGVESFESGSA
-696 DAPARHEIFHHIAT
+696 VLRARFKTAPIKQWEVSRAFNLSLKRHLDE
-710 ATKQRTAGD
+710 
-719 DMIAGL
+719 AGL
-725 DLAHHRIGN
+725 DLATPRMSIQVVTAGGG
-734 RSHAASKRAPGLRAF
+734 SQTEA
-749 D
+749 

>member
-1 MFARLFRLPYCLLVC
+1 MLSRLFALPCCFLIA

-22 LTAAQAVGLPGLL
+22 LSSAQAVGLPGLL
-35 NNSSKT
+35 GTTKT
-41 QAQADQ
+41 QPQADV

-55 VIKSLENDQQR
+55 VIKTLENDQQR
-66 AKLLADLKKLRDTTK
+66 TQLLSDLKKLRAATQ
-81 KAQPISEEGVLGLI
+81 KAQPAAEQGVLGLI
-95 GGTLASLEKQ
+95 GSTLSGLEQQ
-105 FSGADSPINRWSA
+105 FSGADSPLGRWSN
-118 EFDQAKDELSALMLP
+118 EIDLAKDELSALMLP

-142 AFAMILM
+142 GFAVILAV
-149 LWSLL
+149 WSLL
-154 AAALIWIS
+154 AAALIWLS
-162 HRVRLR
+162 HRVRER
-168 FGLTE
+168 FGLPE
-173 ELPQHPKTWD
+173 ELPQHPRTWD

-192 GPWLIALLITV
+192 GPWLIALVITV
-203 YMSYAL
+203 YLSYAL
-209 PSSLGKDLAMV
+209 PSSLGKSLAMV
-220 LAYALVVGTFFSA
+220 LAYALVVGTCFSA
-233 ICVVAFSVL
+233 ICVIAFSLL
-242 DGPHRHRALYILRR
+242 DGPHRHRALYILRH
-256 QAFRPLWLIGSFA
+256 QAFRPLWWIGSFA

-279 LVASLGSH
+279 LVAALGQH
-287 LAHTAATLANV
+287 LAHTAATVANA
-298 MAALSTAVFI
+298 MAALSTGVFI

-339 IGTFWYL
+339 IGTFWYI

-370 RQSLICTVLLVLCMV
+370 RQSLLCTVLLVLCMV
-385 INGLVRRHSLKPLRG
+385 INGLVRRHALKPQRG

-414 CYTLAHLLVWLAFIE
+414 VYTLAHLVVWLVFIE
-429 LGLRVWGMSLIRFT
+429 LGLRVWGLSLIRFT
-443 EGEGHEV
+443 EGDGHEI
-450 SVKLFSLAGTLI
+450 SVKLFGLGGTLL

-473 AVHHALTRSRKGLAN
+473 AIHHALTRSRKGLAN

-503 VAIFIIATI
+503 VTIFIIAAI

-615 VAIPYNMEIGA
+615 VAIPYNMEIDDA
-626 QFERLLPQRGAKH
+626 IKL
-639 IVHDQNGAMGVR
+639 MR
-651 DVGHGLDVD
+651 DVGQKMRNDPL
-660 QFQRWIG
+660 
-667 RRLNEHHF
+667 
-675 GIGLHSA
+675 
-682 GEIFGIAAIDQRRA
+682 QRRNIWSPLEIQGVESFESGSA
-696 DAPARHEIFHHIAT
+696 ILRARFKTAPIKQWEVSRAFNLSLKRHL
-710 ATKQRTAGD
+710 D
-719 DMIAGL
+719 DAGL
-725 DLAHHRIGN
+725 DLATPRLSVQVVTG
-734 RSHAASKRAPGLRAF
+734 AAGGLEKDKNA
-749 D
+749 

>member
-1 MFARLFRLPYCLLVC
+1 M
-16 LLTLLP
+16 TLLSVAP
-22 LTAAQAVGLPGLL
+22 AQAAGLPGLL
-35 NNSSKT
+35 SGQTK
-41 QAQADQ
+41 AQPEAQ
-47 PLGQSLDE
+47 EPLGQSLDE

-66 AKLLADLKKLRDTTK
+66 TKLLADLKKLRDATK
-81 KAQPISEEGVLGLI
+81 KAQPVTEEGVLGLI
-95 GGTLASLEKQ
+95 GGTLATLEKK
-105 FSGADSPINRWSA
+105 FSGDDSPLTRWSS
-118 EFDQAKDELSALMLP
+118 EFDQAQEELTALALP
-133 ASEWLPIIF
+133 ANEWLPMLF

-149 LWSLL
+149 VWSLL

-162 HRVRLR
+162 HRVRMR

-173 ELPQHPKTWD
+173 ELPQHPRALD

-192 GPWLIALLITV
+192 GPWLIALVITV

-209 PSSLGKDLAMV
+209 PSSLGKSLAMV
-220 LAYALVVGTFFSA
+220 LAYALVVGTCFSA
-233 ICVVAFSVL
+233 ICVIALSLL
-242 DGPHRHRALYILRR
+242 DGPHRHRALYILRH

-269 AFGEALSDPR
+269 AFGEALSDPQ
-279 LVASLGSH
+279 LVNSLGSH
-287 LAHTAATLANV
+287 LAHTAATVANV
-298 MAALSTAVFI
+298 LAALSTGRFI

-331 ALSDTIEI
+331 ALNDTLSIL
-339 IGTFWYL
+339 GTFWYV
-346 PALLLVGI
+346 PALVLVAI
-354 SLFATFVSAG
+354 SLFATFISAG

-385 INGLVRRHSLKPLRG
+385 INGLVRRHALKPQRG
-400 HKRHALY
+400 IRRYAVY
-407 SERLKSF
+407 SERLKNF
-414 CYTLAHLLVWLAFIE
+414 FYTIVHLMVWLAFIE

-443 EGEGHEV
+443 EGDGHEV
-450 SVKLFSLAGTLI
+450 SVKLFSLAGTLL

-503 VAIFIIATI
+503 IAIFIIALI

-615 VAIPYNMEIGA
+615 VAVPASMDIDNAIKLMREVA
-626 QFERLLPQRGAKH
+626 QKMRTDPL
-639 IVHDQNGAMGVR
+639 
-651 DVGHGLDVD
+651 
-660 QFQRWIG
+660 
-667 RRLNEHHF
+667 
-675 GIGLHSA
+675 
-682 GEIFGIAAIDQRRA
+682 QRRNIWSPLEFQGVESFESGNA
-696 DAPARHEIFHHIAT
+696 ILRARFKTAPIKQWEVSRAFNLSLKRHMDE
-710 ATKQRTAGD
+710 
-719 DMIAGL
+719 AGL
-725 DLAHHRIGN
+725 DLATPRMSIQVITAGGGPQN
-734 RSHAASKRAPGLRAF
+734 EGPV
-749 D
+749 

>member
-1 MFARLFRLPYCLLVC
+1 MFLRLFALPYCLLVC

-22 LTAAQAVGLPGLL
+22 LTSAQAVGLPGLL
-35 NNSSKT
+35 GGGDKT
-41 QAQADQ
+41 QTQPTE
-47 PLGQSLDE
+47 PLGQSLDQ
-55 VIKSLENDQQR
+55 VIKNLENDQQR
-66 AKLLADLKKLRDTTK
+66 SKLLADLKKLRDAAK
-81 KAQPISEEGVLGLI
+81 QAQPEAEIGVLGLI
-95 GGTLASLEKQ
+95 GSTLSDLEKQ
-105 FSGADSPINRWSA
+105 FSGTDSPTYRWA
-118 EFDQAKDELSALMLP
+118 REIEQAHDELKALMLP
-133 ASEWLPIIF
+133 ASQWLPIIF
-142 AFAMILM
+142 AFALIIMV
-149 LWSLL
+149 WSLL
-154 AAALIWIS
+154 AALLIWVS

-168 FGLTE
+168 FGLSE
-173 ELPQHPKTWD
+173 ELPQHPKAVD

-192 GPWLIALLITV
+192 GPWLVALVITV

-220 LAYALVVGTFFSA
+220 LAYALVIGTCFSA
-233 ICVVAFSVL
+233 ICVIAFSLL
-242 DGPHRHRALYILRR
+242 DGPHRHRALHILRH
-256 QAFRPLWLIGSFA
+256 QAFRPLWWIGSFA

-279 LVASLGSH
+279 LVATLGVH
-287 LAHTAATLANV
+287 LAHTAATFANV
-298 MAALSTAVFI
+298 MAALSTGLFI
-308 LRFRRPIAHLIRNQP
+308 IRFRRPIAHLIRNQP

-331 ALSDTIEI
+331 ALSDSIDLL
-339 IGTFWYL
+339 GTYWWVA
-346 PALLLVGI
+346 ALILVAI
-354 SLFATFVSAG
+354 SLVATFVSAG

-370 RQSLICTVLLVLCMV
+370 RQSLICTVLVVLCMV
-385 INGLVRRHSLKPLRG
+385 INGLVRRHAQKPQRG

-414 CYTLAHLLVWLAFIE
+414 VYTLVHLLVWLVFIE
-429 LGLRVWGMSLIRFT
+429 LGLRVWGLSLIRFT
-443 EGEGHEV
+443 EGDGHEI
-450 SVKLFSLAGTLI
+450 SVKLFSLGGTLL

-503 VAIFIIATI
+503 VAIFIIALI

-615 VAIPYNMEIGA
+615 VAIPYNMEIDDA
-626 QFERLLPQRGAKH
+626 IKLMRE
-639 IVHDQNGAMGVR
+639 
-651 DVGHGLDVD
+651 VGQKMRTDPL
-660 QFQRWIG
+660 
-667 RRLNEHHF
+667 
-675 GIGLHSA
+675 
-682 GEIFGIAAIDQRRA
+682 QRRNIWSPLELQGVESFESGSA
-696 DAPARHEIFHHIAT
+696 ILRARFKTAPIKQWEVSRAFNLSLKRHLDE
-710 ATKQRTAGD
+710 
-719 DMIAGL
+719 AGL
-725 DLAHHRIGN
+725 DLATPRLSVQVVNTGGGILQ
-734 RSHAASKRAPGLRAF
+734 K

>member
-1 MFARLFRLPYCLLVC
+1 MFARLFALPYFFLACLM
-16 LLTLLP
+16 LLP
-22 LTAAQAVGLPGLL
+22 VAPAQAAGLPSLL
-35 NNSSKT
+35 GG
-41 QAQADQ
+41 QAKAQPEAQ
-47 PLGQSLDE
+47 EPLGQSLDE

-66 AKLLADLKKLRDTTK
+66 TQLLADLKRLRDTTK
-81 KAQPISEEGVLGLI
+81 QAQPITEEGVLGLI
-95 GGTLASLEKQ
+95 GGTLATIEKK
-105 FSGADSPINRWSA
+105 FSGDDSPLTRWSS
-118 EFDQAKDELSALMLP
+118 EFDQAQEELMALALP
-133 ASEWLPIIF
+133 ANEWLPMLL

-149 LWSLL
+149 VWSLL

-162 HRVRLR
+162 HRVRMR

-173 ELPQHPKTWD
+173 ELPQHPRALD

-192 GPWLIALLITV
+192 GPWLIALVITI

-209 PSSLGKDLAMV
+209 PSSLGKSLAMV
-220 LAYALVVGTFFSA
+220 LAYALVVGTCFSA
-233 ICVVAFSVL
+233 ICVIAFSLL
-242 DGPHRHRALYILRR
+242 DGPHRHRALYILRH

-269 AFGEALSDPR
+269 AFGEALSDPK

-287 LAHTAATLANV
+287 LAHTAATIANV
-298 MAALSTAVFI
+298 LAALFTARFI

-331 ALSDTIEI
+331 ALNDTLSIL
-339 IGTFWYL
+339 GTFWYV
-346 PALLLVGI
+346 PALVLVAI
-354 SLFATFVSAG
+354 SLFATFISAG

-385 INGLVRRHSLKPLRG
+385 INGLVRRHALKPQRG
-400 HKRHALY
+400 IRRYAVY
-407 SERLKSF
+407 SERLKNF
-414 CYTLAHLLVWLAFIE
+414 FYTILHLLVWLAFIE

-443 EGEGHEV
+443 EGDGHEV
-450 SVKLFSLAGTLI
+450 SVKLFSLAGTLL

-503 VAIFIIATI
+503 VAIFIVALI

-615 VAIPYNMEIGA
+615 VAVPANMDIDNAIKLMRE
-626 QFERLLPQRGAKH
+626 
-639 IVHDQNGAMGVR
+639 
-651 DVGHGLDVD
+651 VGQKMRTDPL
-660 QFQRWIG
+660 
-667 RRLNEHHF
+667 
-675 GIGLHSA
+675 
-682 GEIFGIAAIDQRRA
+682 QRRNIWSPLEFQGVESFESGNA
-696 DAPARHEIFHHIAT
+696 ILRARFKTAPIKQWEVSRAFNLSLKRHMDE
-710 ATKQRTAGD
+710 
-719 DMIAGL
+719 AGL
-725 DLAHHRIGN
+725 DLATPRMSIQVMTTGGGPQN
-734 RSHAASKRAPGLRAF
+734 E
-749 D
+749 

>member
-1 MFARLFRLPYCLLVC
+1 MFARLFALPCIVLVC
-16 LLTLLP
+16 LMTLLSVAP
-22 LTAAQAVGLPGLL
+22 AQAAGLPGLL
-35 NNSSKT
+35 NT
-41 QAQADQ
+41 QAKAQPEAQ
-47 PLGQSLDE
+47 EPLGQSLDE

-66 AKLLADLKKLRDTTK
+66 SKLLADLKKLRDTTK
-81 KAQPISEEGVLGLI
+81 QAQPITEEGVLGLI
-95 GGTLASLEKQ
+95 GGTLATIEKK
-105 FSGADSPINRWSA
+105 FTGDDSPLTRWSS
-118 EFDQAKDELSALMLP
+118 EFDQAKEELVALALP
-133 ASEWLPIIF
+133 ANEWLPMLF

-149 LWSLL
+149 IWSLL

-162 HRVRLR
+162 HRVRMR
-168 FGLTE
+168 FGLSE
-173 ELPQHPKTWD
+173 ELPQHPRALD

-192 GPWLIALLITV
+192 GPWLIALVITV

-209 PSSLGKDLAMV
+209 PSSLGKSLAMV
-220 LAYALVVGTFFSA
+220 LAYALVVGTCFSA
-233 ICVVAFSVL
+233 ICVIAFSLL
-242 DGPHRHRALYILRR
+242 DGPHRHRALYILRH

-269 AFGEALSDPR
+269 AFGEALSDPQ
-279 LVASLGSH
+279 LVNSLGSH
-287 LAHTAATLANV
+287 LAHTAATVANV
-298 MAALSTAVFI
+298 LAALSTGRFI

-331 ALSDTIEI
+331 ALNDTLSIL
-339 IGTFWYL
+339 GTFWYV
-346 PALLLVGI
+346 PALVLVAI
-354 SLFATFVSAG
+354 SLFATFISAG

-385 INGLVRRHSLKPLRG
+385 INGLVRRHGLKPQRG
-400 HKRHALY
+400 IRRYAVY
-407 SERLKSF
+407 SERLKNF
-414 CYTLAHLLVWLAFIE
+414 FYTIVHLLVWLAFIE

-443 EGEGHEV
+443 EGDGHEV
-450 SVKLFSLAGTLI
+450 SVKLFSLAGTLL

-503 VAIFIIATI
+503 IAIFIVALI

-615 VAIPYNMEIGA
+615 VAVPASMDIDNAIKLMREVA
-626 QFERLLPQRGAKH
+626 QKMRTDPL
-639 IVHDQNGAMGVR
+639 
-651 DVGHGLDVD
+651 
-660 QFQRWIG
+660 
-667 RRLNEHHF
+667 
-675 GIGLHSA
+675 
-682 GEIFGIAAIDQRRA
+682 QRRNIWSPLEFQGVESFESGNA
-696 DAPARHEIFHHIAT
+696 ILRARFKTAPIKQWEVSRAFNLSLKRHMDE
-710 ATKQRTAGD
+710 
-719 DMIAGL
+719 AGL
-725 DLAHHRIGN
+725 DLATPRMSIQVITAGGGEQ
-734 RSHAASKRAPGLRAF
+734 KE
-749 D
+749 

>member
-1 MFARLFRLPYCLLVC
+1 MLSRLFALPCYLLIA

-22 LTAAQAVGLPGLL
+22 LAPAQAVGLPGLL
-35 NNSSKT
+35 GSTSKP
-41 QAQADQ
+41 QPQADL

-55 VIKSLENDQQR
+55 VIKTLENDQQR
-66 AKLLADLKKLRDTTK
+66 TQLLSDLKKLRQATQ
-81 KAQPISEEGVLGLI
+81 KAQPAAEQGVLGLI
-95 GGTLASLEKQ
+95 GSTLSGLEQQ
-105 FSGADSPINRWSA
+105 FSGVDSPLGRWSD
-118 EFDQAKDELSALMLP
+118 EVDMAKDELKALMLP

-142 AFAMILM
+142 GFALILAV
-149 LWSLL
+149 WSLL
-154 AAALIWIS
+154 AAALIWLS
-162 HRVRLR
+162 HRVRER
-168 FGLTE
+168 FGLPE
-173 ELPQHPKTWD
+173 ELPQHPRTWD

-192 GPWLIALLITV
+192 GPWLIALVITV
-203 YMSYAL
+203 YLSYAL
-209 PSSLGKDLAMV
+209 PSSLGKSLAMV
-220 LAYALVVGTFFSA
+220 LAYALVVGTCFSA
-233 ICVVAFSVL
+233 ICVIAFSVL
-242 DGPHRHRALYILRR
+242 DGPHRRRALYILRR

-269 AFGEALSDPR
+269 AFGEALGDPR
-279 LVASLGSH
+279 LVVALGQH
-287 LAHTAATLANV
+287 LAHTAATVANV
-298 MAALSTAVFI
+298 MAALSTGVFI

-339 IGTFWYL
+339 IGTFWYI
-346 PALLLVGI
+346 PALLLVCI

-370 RQSLICTVLLVLCMV
+370 RQSLLCTVLLVLCMV
-385 INGLVRRHSLKPLRG
+385 INGLVRRHALKPQRG

-414 CYTLAHLLVWLAFIE
+414 VYTLAHLVVWLTFIE
-429 LGLRVWGMSLIRFT
+429 LGLRVWGQSLIRFT
-443 EGEGHEV
+443 EGDGHEI
-450 SVKLFSLAGTLI
+450 SVKLFGLGGTLL

-473 AVHHALTRSRKGLAN
+473 AIHHALTRSRKGLAN

-503 VAIFIIATI
+503 VTIFIIAAI

-615 VAIPYNMEIGA
+615 VAIPYNMDIDDA
-626 QFERLLPQRGAKH
+626 IKL
-639 IVHDQNGAMGVR
+639 MR
-651 DVGHGLDVD
+651 DVGQQMRNDPL
-660 QFQRWIG
+660 
-667 RRLNEHHF
+667 
-675 GIGLHSA
+675 
-682 GEIFGIAAIDQRRA
+682 QRRNIWSPLEIQGVESFESGSA
-696 DAPARHEIFHHIAT
+696 ILRARFKTAPIKQWEVSRAFNLSLKRHLDE
-710 ATKQRTAGD
+710 
-719 DMIAGL
+719 AGL
-725 DLAHHRIGN
+725 DLATPRLSVQVVTG
-734 RSHAASKRAPGLRAF
+734 ASGGLEKEKNA
-749 D
+749 